1 MSNQDRENRFAEQL
15 RRHHRRLFGYIYT
28 LLRNFDDAEDVFQQT
43 SLTLWEK
50 FDEYQPGTSFAAWAC
65 TIARFK
71 SLNFLT
77 QHHRYQAHF
86 SEAFQLRLAIIQA
99 AIPEEEFDLRA
110 ATLED
115 CVEKLPPNQQKLV
128 RSCFGGM
135 QTVGDLARELGRT
148 THSLYSSL
156 RNIRKKLLDC
166 VDQAVV
172 ERNER

>member
-1 MSNQDRENRFAEQL
+1 MSNQDREYRFAEQL
-15 RRHHRRLFGYIYT
+15 QRHHRQLFGYIYT

-71 SLNFLT
+71 ALNFLT

-86 SEAFQLRLAIIQA
+86 SEAFQLRLAMIQA
-99 AIPEEEFDLRA
+99 AVPPEEFNSRA
-110 ATLED
+110 VVLED
-115 CVEKLPPNQQKLV
+115 CVEKLPPGQRDLV
-128 RSCFGGM
+128 RRCFGGM
-135 QTVGDLARELGRT
+135 QTVSELARELGRT

-156 RNIRKKLLDC
+156 RNIRKKLLNC
-166 VDQAVV
+166 VDQTVV
-172 ERNER
+172 EESKK